1 MIFSVAVPLLL
12 VGLILPSPATCT
24 KVPDSSTT
32 GLKFGE
38 TAKDYVVFKPAME
51 PLEESFSVC
60 GWVKKLRP
68 SAGKWWFAYGSS
80 ASYQDILIEDAC
92 MQDTPLS
99 STQDWT

>member
-1 MIFSVAVPLLL
+1 MKMMFSVAEPLFL

-51 PLEESFSVC
+51 TNLTVLEEALVIIMHSEENSL
-60 GWVKKLRP
+60 K
-68 SAGKWWFAYGSS
+68 
-80 ASYQDILIEDAC
+80 
-92 MQDTPLS
+92 
-99 STQDWT
+99 